1 MHPLHV
7 SQCMV
12 TLFAFPS
19 PVEHADG
26 LCFDLMGVCVNYIPD
41 TVGLSHD
48 SWEISRE
55 TLNLELKLGTGC
67 FAEVFYGK
75 KRKKIFTPVQTME
88 IYVRIFINLYFRLT
102 SQHKAMM
109 ALKTDNKR

>member
-1 MHPLHV
+1 MLSQLKMAPLRV
-7 SQCMV
+7 PQCML

-26 LCFDLMGVCVNYIPD
+26 LCFNLTGVCVNYIPD

-55 TLNLELKLGTGC
+55 TLNLELRLGTGC

-75 KRKKIFTPVQTME
+75 KRKKYSPQCTLWKCMDEMQNFYEFV
-88 IYVRIFINLYFRLT
+88 F
-102 SQHKAMM
+102 
-109 ALKTDNKR
+109 

>member
-1 MHPLHV
+1 MAPLHV
-7 SQCMV
+7 PRCML
-12 TLFAFPS
+12 TLCPIPP

-26 LCFDLMGVCVNYIPD
+26 LCFNLTGVCVNHIPD

-75 KRKKIFTPVQTME
+75 ARKLFTPVLLVEML
-88 IYVRIFINLYFRLT
+88 VRIVFICILHWL
-102 SQHKAMM
+102 
-109 ALKTDNKR
+109 

>member
-1 MHPLHV
+1 MAPVCVLN
-7 SQCMV
+7 CML
-12 TLFAFPS
+12 TLCAFPS
-19 PVEHADG
+19 TVEHADG
-26 LCFDLMGVCVNYIPD
+26 LCFNLTGMCVNYIPD

-75 KRKKIFTPVQTME
+75 QRQLFTPSALWTYMG
-88 IYVRIFINLYFRLT
+88 FIHLYFSLT
-102 SQHKAMM
+102 LVKSSDTKVV
-109 ALKTDNKR
+109 